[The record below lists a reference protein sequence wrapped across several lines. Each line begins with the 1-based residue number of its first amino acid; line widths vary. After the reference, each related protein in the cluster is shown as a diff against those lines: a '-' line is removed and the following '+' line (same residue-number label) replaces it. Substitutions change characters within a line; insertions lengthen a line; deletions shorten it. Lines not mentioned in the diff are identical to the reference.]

1 MGSGDIGGQDLS
13 RRSSLKSS
21 VMEFGVSR
29 AGSPGPTHTENPLGT
44 LARRDSTEQKKPEV
58 VVTKAK
64 RKIPSPSPSPRDDVS
79 GSRATAFMNLLPAPT
94 PTRFIGMMHKVK
106 QDIDKKKPEAGGS
119 RSKPSS
125 RRSSIVPT
133 TKTIDEDNEVESN
146 ASTPRKQEAGGGVS
160 SSGFPTALRMVGKT
174 KMDLANKMKGLAGSA
189 RKDSVKSDAAS
200 TTSTSPSNA
209 GTPLKSKGGASPV
222 SPSPSKRGGGSGAK
236 KAASGLAAFK
246 KGSGFGKK
254 KKEVSTDEA
263 EGVGSKE
270 MKLRLFFKERNEQT
284 DEEVLANIG
293 REVVP
298 KELGQGLNEIV
309 NAAAMMKKLM
319 KEKEQQASAPS
330 VGVVKTAKDD
340 STSLTYTGTLKNRL
354 SSSRSTS
361 RVGGTNNNVVD
372 IAQHATHFLGKI
384 MARKDRHGL
393 YVGSPQSSLEKEQGK
408 PLDNPVITAL
418 EKVRLRPQGSTE
430 SAESRASRASAAGSP
445 AGSGAPGGA
454 AAEEAVV
461 GDKIITNYIE
471 AIFSYRKVSPRGR
484 RSERP
489 SSRTCSRSTSDHR
502 GMEPPQTCAGRSG
515 TSANFHSILNS
526 CDGL

>member
-1 MGSGDIGGQDLS
+1 MGGGDLVGQDLS

-44 LARRDSTEQKKPEV
+44 LSRRDSSDQKKPEV

-106 QDIDKKKPEAGGS
+106 QDIDKKKPEASAS

-133 TKTIDEDNEVESN
+133 TKTIDEDNEGESTT
-146 ASTPRKQEAGGGVS
+146 STPRKQETGGGGGGGGA
-160 SSGFPTALRMVGKT
+160 SSGFATALRMVGKT
-174 KMDLANKMKGLAGSA
+174 KIDQANKLKGLGGSG

-222 SPSPSKRGGGSGAK
+222 SPSPGKRGGGSGAK

-254 KKEVSTDEA
+254 KKEVSAEEA
-263 EGVGSKE
+263 DVGGSKE

-298 KELGQGLNEIV
+298 KELGQGMNEIV
-309 NAAAMMKKLM
+309 NAASMMKKLM
-319 KEKEQQASAPS
+319 KEKEQAAIPAVEV
-330 VGVVKTAKDD
+330 VGSTKDH

-361 RVGGTNNNVVD
+361 RVTSNNAVD
-372 IAQHATHFLGKI
+372 VAHHATHFLGKI

-393 YVGSPQSSLEKEQGK
+393 FVGSPQSSLEQEQGK

-418 EKVRLRPQGSTE
+418 EKVRLRPQGSTD
-430 SAESRASRASAAGSP
+430 SGESRASRASAAGSP
-445 AGSGAPGGA
+445 AGSGAPAGGVGV
-454 AAEEAVV
+454 EEAVV
-461 GDKIITNYIE
+461 GELPFEGI
-471 AIFSYRKVSPRGR
+471 
-484 RSERP
+484 
-489 SSRTCSRSTSDHR
+489 ST
-502 GMEPPQTCAGRSG
+502 
-515 TSANFHSILNS
+515 LNS
-526 CDGL
+526 HSYF

>member
-1 MGSGDIGGQDLS
+1 M
-13 RRSSLKSS
+13 
-21 VMEFGVSR
+21 SR
-29 AGSPGPTHTENPLGT
+29 AGSPGPPHTENPLGT
-44 LARRDSTEQKKPEV
+44 LSRRDSSDQKKPEV

-106 QDIDKKKPEAGGS
+106 QDIDKKKPEASGS

-133 TKTIDEDNEVESN
+133 TKTIDEDNEGESTT
-146 ASTPRKQEAGGGVS
+146 STPRKQETGGGGGGG

-222 SPSPSKRGGGSGAK
+222 SPSPGKRGGGSGAK

-254 KKEVSTDEA
+254 KKEVSA
-263 EGVGSKE
+263 EESEVGGSKE

-298 KELGQGLNEIV
+298 KELGQGMNEIV
-309 NAAAMMKKLM
+309 NAASMMKKLM
-319 KEKEQQASAPS
+319 KEKEQASIPS
-330 VGVVKTAKDD
+330 VEVVGSTEDH

-354 SSSRSTS
+354 TSSRSTS
-361 RVGGTNNNVVD
+361 RVTNNNAVD
-372 IAQHATHFLGKI
+372 IAHHATHFLGKI

-418 EKVRLRPQGSTE
+418 EKVRLRPQGSTD
-430 SAESRASRASAAGSP
+430 SGESRASRASAAGSP

-454 AAEEAVV
+454 GVEEAVV
-461 GDKIITNYIE
+461 GKYSLPTFQWNLHITC
-471 AIFSYRKVSPRGR
+471 R
-484 RSERP
+484 
-489 SSRTCSRSTSDHR
+489 
-502 GMEPPQTCAGRSG
+502 
-515 TSANFHSILNS
+515 
-526 CDGL
+526 

>member
-1 MGSGDIGGQDLS
+1 MSSGDLGGQDLS

-44 LARRDSTEQKKPEV
+44 LSRRDSSDQKKPEV

-106 QDIDKKKPEAGGS
+106 QDIDKKKPEASGS

-133 TKTIDEDNEVESN
+133 TKTIDEDNEGESTT
-146 ASTPRKQEAGGGVS
+146 STPRKQETGGGGGGG
-160 SSGFPTALRMVGKT
+160 SSGFATALRMVGKT
-174 KMDLANKMKGLAGSA
+174 KIDQANKLKGLAGIA

-222 SPSPSKRGGGSGAK
+222 SPSPGKRGGASGAK

-254 KKEVSTDEA
+254 KKEMSA
-263 EGVGSKE
+263 EDTEVGGSKE
-270 MKLRLFFKERNEQT
+270 MKLRLFFKERKEQT

-309 NAAAMMKKLM
+309 NAASMMKKLM
-319 KEKEQQASAPS
+319 KEKEQASIPAVEVMGS
-330 VGVVKTAKDD
+330 AEDH
-340 STSLTYTGTLKNRL
+340 STSLKYTGTLKNRL

-361 RVGGTNNNVVD
+361 RVTSNNAVD
-372 IAQHATHFLGKI
+372 IAHHATHFLGKI

-393 YVGSPQSSLEKEQGK
+393 FVGSPQSSLEKEQGK

-418 EKVRLRPQGSTE
+418 EKVRLRPQGSTD
-430 SAESRASRASAAGSP
+430 SGESRASRASAAGSP

-454 AAEEAVV
+454 GVEEAVV
-461 GDKIITNYIE
+461 GKLAFEGI
-471 AIFSYRKVSPRGR
+471 
-484 RSERP
+484 
-489 SSRTCSRSTSDHR
+489 
-502 GMEPPQTCAGRSG
+502 
-515 TSANFHSILNS
+515 
-526 CDGL
+526 

>member
-1 MGSGDIGGQDLS
+1 M
-13 RRSSLKSS
+13 
-21 VMEFGVSR
+21 SR

-44 LARRDSTEQKKPEV
+44 LSRRDSSDQKKPEV

-79 GSRATAFMNLLPAPT
+79 GNRAMAFMNLLPAPT

-106 QDIDKKKPEAGGS
+106 QDIDKKKPEASGS

-133 TKTIDEDNEVESN
+133 TKTIDEDNEGESTT
-146 ASTPRKQEAGGGVS
+146 STPRKQETGIA

-174 KMDLANKMKGLAGSA
+174 KMDLANKMKGLA

-209 GTPLKSKGGASPV
+209 GTPLKNKGGASPV
-222 SPSPSKRGGGSGAK
+222 SPSPGKRGGSSGAK

-246 KGSGFGKK
+246 KGSAFGKK
-254 KKEVSTDEA
+254 KKEMSADES
-263 EGVGSKE
+263 EVGGSKE
-270 MKLRLFFKERNEQT
+270 IKLRLFFKERNEQT

-298 KELGQGLNEIV
+298 KELVQGMNEIV
-309 NAAAMMKKLM
+309 NAASMMKKLM
-319 KEKEQQASAPS
+319 KEKEQASLPA
-330 VGVVKTAKDD
+330 VEVVDD
-340 STSLTYTGTLKNRL
+340 LSTSLTYTGTLKTRL

-361 RVGGTNNNVVD
+361 RVASNNAVD
-372 IAQHATHFLGKI
+372 IAHHATHFLGKI

-393 YVGSPQSSLEKEQGK
+393 YVGSPQSSLEQEQGK
-408 PLDNPVITAL
+408 TLDNPVITAL
-418 EKVRLRPQGSTE
+418 EKVRLRPQGSTD
-430 SAESRASRASAAGSP
+430 SGESRASRASAAGSP

-454 AAEEAVV
+454 VVEEAVV
-461 GDKIITNYIE
+461 GRFNLGYIFNSHPPKGKSALE
-471 AIFSYRKVSPRGR
+471 GDVVSGLQVGLARVRPPTIGEWNLHKHVRGDRELRPIFIP
-484 RSERP
+484 
-489 SSRTCSRSTSDHR
+489 
-502 GMEPPQTCAGRSG
+502 
-515 TSANFHSILNS
+515 F
-526 CDGL
+526 

>member
-1 MGSGDIGGQDLS
+1 MGSGDLGGQDLS

-21 VMEFGVSR
+21 VMEYGVSR
-29 AGSPGPTHTENPLGT
+29 AGSPGPPHTENPLGT
-44 LARRDSTEQKKPEV
+44 LSRRDSSDQKKPEV

-106 QDIDKKKPEAGGS
+106 QDIDKKKPEASGGS

-133 TKTIDEDNEVESN
+133 TKTIDEDNEGESTT
-146 ASTPRKQEAGGGVS
+146 STPRKQETGGGGGGA
-160 SSGFPTALRMVGKT
+160 SGFPTALRMVGKT

-209 GTPLKSKGGASPV
+209 GTPLLKSKGGASPAV
-222 SPSPSKRGGGSGAK
+222 SPSPGKRGGGSGAK
-236 KAASGLAAFK
+236 KAASGFSAAFK

-254 KKEVSTDEA
+254 KKEVSSA
-263 EGVGSKE
+263 EESEVGGSKE

-284 DEEVLANIG
+284 DDEVLANIG

-298 KELGQGLNEIV
+298 KELGQGMNEIV
-309 NAAAMMKKLM
+309 NAASMMKKLM
-319 KEKEQQASAPS
+319 KEKEHASIPA
-330 VGVVKTAKDD
+330 VEVVESLDD
-340 STSLTYTGTLKNRL
+340 HSTSLTYTGTLKNKL

-361 RVGGTNNNVVD
+361 RVTNNNAVD
-372 IAQHATHFLGKI
+372 IAHHATRFLGKI

-393 YVGSPQSSLEKEQGK
+393 FVGSPQSSLEKEQGK

-418 EKVRLRPQGSTE
+418 EKVRLRPQGSTD
-430 SAESRASRASAAGSP
+430 SGESRASRASAAGSP

-454 AAEEAVV
+454 GVEEAVV
-461 GDKIITNYIE
+461 GKYN
-471 AIFSYRKVSPRGR
+471 
-484 RSERP
+484 
-489 SSRTCSRSTSDHR
+489 STYFP
-502 GMEPPQTCAGRSG
+502 M
-515 TSANFHSILNS
+515 
-526 CDGL
+526 